1 MCTYTTDPQD
11 SPDANPFGDLNTAT
25 VDFAEADWTGT
36 APVEFPA
43 EPTTEIDP
51 VVTVDDD
58 LYEGD
63 SEWTADRAET
73 GWEYSTEYACP
84 APGSEEYG
92 DTGAY
97 SYTVV
102 NTATVGNGEEALDS
116 DTATVTVNCADGDL
130 VIVKSNTP
138 TGLVP
143 LGSTVT
149 YTLKVGALGTLD
161 QPDVVVTDYIPGYDP
176 AVTGSGLMTYVANSA
191 TCDAGAFPCAVAYD
205 AAAKKLTWNIDQIN
219 AGETRTL
226 TFQATVDRTQ
236 PSIPS
241 GQSGTVTLKN
251 VAADSSPT
259 EGTVKSN
266 EVQNTANIEIAVLP
280 EVIVKTGVGAP
291 IGPLALVGIVLVGMG
306 VVFTTAARRREDAL
320 NEG

>member
-1 MCTYTTDPQD
+1 
-11 SPDANPFGDLNTAT
+11 
-25 VDFAEADWTGT
+25 V
-36 APVEFPA
+36 PA
-43 EPTTEIDP
+43 AQGQQGNARLAAAAVLPAS
-51 VVTVDDD
+51 DD
-58 LYEGD
+58 
-63 SEWTADRAET
+63 
-73 GWEYSTEYACP
+73 
-84 APGSEEYG
+84 
-92 DTGAY
+92 
-97 SYTVV
+97 
-102 NTATVGNGEEALDS
+102 
-116 DTATVTVNCADGDL
+116 ATVTVNCADGDL

-191 TCDAGAFPCAVAYD
+191 TCDTGAFPCSVAYD
-205 AAAKKLTWNIDQIN
+205 DTAKKLTWNIDQIN

-251 VAADSSPT
+251 VSAVTTPT

-306 VVFTTAARRREDAL
+306 VVFTATARRRDEDPL
-320 NEG
+320 IEG

>member
-1 MCTYTTDPQD
+1 M
-11 SPDANPFGDLNTAT
+11 
-25 VDFAEADWTGT
+25 
-36 APVEFPA
+36 
-43 EPTTEIDP
+43 
-51 VVTVDDD
+51 
-58 LYEGD
+58 
-63 SEWTADRAET
+63 
-73 GWEYSTEYACP
+73 
-84 APGSEEYG
+84 
-92 DTGAY
+92 
-97 SYTVV
+97 
-102 NTATVGNGEEALDS
+102 
-116 DTATVTVNCADGDL
+116 NCADGDL

-191 TCDAGAFPCAVAYD
+191 TCDTGAFPCAVAYD
-205 AAAKKLTWNIDQIN
+205 ATAKKLTWNIDQIN

-226 TFQATVDRTQ
+226 TYQATVDRTQ

-251 VAADSSPT
+251 VAAVSSPT

-306 VVFTTAARRREDAL
+306 VVFTATARRREDTL